1 MMLVGRTG
9 CLLTDQ
15 KYQATIQHTEQF
27 YPSPATFVY
36 TLSNI
41 VTGEIA
47 IRNKMHGETSFF
59 ILENKE
65 PALVDELIRS
75 AFADSE
81 TRMVLGGWIEYESAD
96 RFEATLGLYKR
107 HI

>member
-1 MMLVGRTG
+1 
-9 CLLTDQ
+9 
-15 KYQATIQHTEQF
+15 
-27 YPSPATFVY
+27 
-36 TLSNI
+36 

-65 PALVDELIRS
+65 PTLVDELIRS

-81 TRMVLGGWIEYESAD
+81 THMVLGGWIEHESAD